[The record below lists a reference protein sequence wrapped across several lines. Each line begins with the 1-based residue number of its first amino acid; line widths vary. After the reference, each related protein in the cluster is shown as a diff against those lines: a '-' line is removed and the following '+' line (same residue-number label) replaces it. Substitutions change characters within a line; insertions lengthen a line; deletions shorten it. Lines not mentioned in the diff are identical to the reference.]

1 MEAVSSFYA
10 VTVVESSLVPPMASS
25 VTSEVTPESSPLIVL
40 SLSQVRLHFNF
51 VLKSIRLLILPNLR
65 LIFNFVSPE
74 LMKKLYEFCG
84 YSVDLRCQLP
94 NGDLETL
101 ISVKSEEEL
110 ANIVD
115 EYDRISGAKIRAVLS
130 PPRSSHKNDSSPS
143 SSGDR
148 SPKSPFSVTPSPPNS
163 PSPAYGRYLQS
174 RYCPADLVPRRYN
187 HRSEESHCCYA
198 CRVHNK
204 DPRLVWH

>member
-1 MEAVSSFYA
+1 MQLRWQNPPSFYRCQA
-10 VTVVESSLVPPMASS
+10 PLRRRSHQSALRRSFYLFRRFVS
-25 VTSEVTPESSPLIVL
+25 TSILY
-40 SLSQVRLHFNF
+40 
-51 VLKSIRLLILPNLR
+51 LLNSEAFSKKLR
-65 LIFNFVSPE
+65 LILILSVPLFSSPE

-101 ISVKSEEEL
+101 ISVKSEEDL
-110 ANIVD
+110 TNIVE
-115 EYDRISGAKIRAVLS
+115 EYDRVSGAIKIRAVLS
-130 PPRSSHKNDSSPS
+130 PPRSQKHESPSS

-163 PSPAYGRYLQS
+163 PAPAFGRYLQS
-174 RYCPADLVPRRYN
+174 RYCLPPTDLPRRFN

-198 CRVHNK
+198 CRVHK
-204 DPRLVWH
+204 DSRLIWH